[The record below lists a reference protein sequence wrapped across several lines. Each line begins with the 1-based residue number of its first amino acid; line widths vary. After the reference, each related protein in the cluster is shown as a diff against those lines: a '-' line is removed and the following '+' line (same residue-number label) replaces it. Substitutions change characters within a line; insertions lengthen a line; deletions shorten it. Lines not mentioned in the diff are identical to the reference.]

1 MNSTPN
7 NDPNNETGS
16 PGNRGWETLGGDPD
30 SLKAA
35 MRHFPSGV
43 TIITSGSGE
52 NAEGMTAN
60 AILSVSLEP
69 PLMLASVH
77 KDARLNTRIKEE
89 KRFAISI
96 LAEDQEGHSRL
107 FSSPERSSG
116 LHATHSL
123 GHDRGEKEA
132 PLASGAIAA
141 IECELSATYP
151 GGDHDLF
158 LGRVTN
164 VHLGDTRKN
173 PLVYHEGEYPKLKKG
188 DSHDENR
195 AFMDSPRGYDA
206 RLQNFQ
212 RRKRK

>member
-7 NDPNNETGS
+7 PNNEG
-16 PGNRGWETLGGDPD
+16 GGWQSIGGGPD
-30 SLKAA
+30 ALKSA

-52 NAEGMTAN
+52 KAEGMTAN
-60 AILSVSLEP
+60 AVLSISLDP

-77 KDARLNTRIKEE
+77 RDARLNARIREE
-89 KRFAISI
+89 KLFAISI

-116 LHATHSL
+116 LPAIHSL
-123 GHDRGEKEA
+123 GTDRKEGP
-132 PLASGAIAA
+132 PLAAGAIAA
-141 IECELSATYP
+141 IECELTATYP

-158 LGRVTN
+158 LGKVAA

-173 PLVYHEGEYPKLKKG
+173 PLLYHEGAYPTLKKS
-188 DSHDENR
+188 DSPDENR
-195 AFMDSPRGYDA
+195 AFMDSPKGFDA

>member
-1 MNSTPN
+1 MN
-7 NDPNNETGS
+7 PNNES
-16 PGNRGWETLGGDPD
+16 AWQSIGGGPD
-30 SLKAA
+30 ALKSA

-52 NAEGMTAN
+52 KAEGMTAN
-60 AILSVSLEP
+60 AVLSVSLEP

-77 KDARLNTRIKEE
+77 KDARLNVRIKEE
-89 KRFAISI
+89 GLFAISI
-96 LAEDQEGHSRL
+96 LAEEQEGHSRL

-116 LHATHSL
+116 LAAVHSL
-123 GHDRGEKEA
+123 GHERGEMGP

-141 IECELSATYP
+141 VECELTATYP

-158 LGRVTN
+158 LGRVVA

-173 PLVYHEGEYPKLKKG
+173 PLIYHEGEYPLLKKR
-188 DSHDENR
+188 DSPEENR
-195 AFMDSPRGYDA
+195 AFMDSPRGFDA